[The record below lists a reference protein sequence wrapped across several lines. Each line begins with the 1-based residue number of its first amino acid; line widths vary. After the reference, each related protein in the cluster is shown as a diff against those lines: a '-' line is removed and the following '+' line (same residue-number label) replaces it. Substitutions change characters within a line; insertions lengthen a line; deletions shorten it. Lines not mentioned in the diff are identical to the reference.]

1 MPILLWV
8 IFPYVM
14 WSACVD
20 LVGTGAAE
28 PTEDPAGEEKPSL
41 IG

>member
-1 MPILLWV
+1 MSILLWV